1 MTTFAEVI
9 DNDLLFFERFII
21 IEDRNKND
29 IVFTL
34 NPAQEIIHGRL
45 TGRDLYVKASQLG
58 STTYHL
64 ARGFKKVITE
74 PNTTAVVVA
83 HEEFLTQRLLAK
95 VRHIHDR
102 MPIPA
107 NKKPQLSHNSTYEM
121 YFPSLRSTFYIG
133 TAGAKVFGRGE
144 PIHFFLGSEFAF
156 WPEPNKILIPTEQRV
171 PLGGEMI
178 IESTPNGEGTEREP
192 NVFFQMVQDAL
203 DGNSIWNL
211 ITLPWWL
218 EPEYRIP
225 IGGVLDGKVV
235 VIERLRGPITNYTE
249 AEINIVKKC
258 GWSDFEADERIRW
271 RRHKILSIKSAFW
284 QEFFEDLVSCF
295 LATAE
300 PFYPPSETDRML
312 AVCYEA
318 PYSMGHTQ
326 IWYPPADLQT
336 DPNPV
341 YIISVDPGQGKAT
354 RSVAQVWRMDLDQ
367 FTRIRHEATLSGLYD
382 YLAFAPLVK
391 ELGKFYYNAKIV
403 PEANGHGVGFCGR
416 ITDYE
421 NLYYRTDNVSGVISK
436 QIGWMTTGSTRI
448 GANGTKMYAI
458 TELQSL
464 LDIIETHDINLV
476 RELKQ
481 VRYSGGNIVFLGN
494 DDNHDAAMI
503 MAATRSSHTGNQHRG
518 LIGHAGHNFK

>member
-1 MTTFAEVI
+1 LTTFADLI
-9 DNDLLFFERFII
+9 DNDQLFLERLII

-29 IVFTL
+29 IAFVL
-34 NPAQEIIHGRL
+34 NPAQEIIMGRL

-58 STTYHL
+58 STTIHL
-64 ARGFKKVITE
+64 ARGFKKIITE

-95 VRHIHDR
+95 VRHIYDR
-102 MPIPA
+102 MPIPN
-107 NKKPQLSHNSTYEM
+107 NKKPRLSHNSTYEM
-121 YFPSLRSTFYIG
+121 YFPQLRSTFYIG

-144 PIHFFLGSEFAF
+144 PIHFFLGSELAF
-156 WPEPNKILIPTEQRV
+156 WPDPNRILIPTEQRV
-171 PLGGEMI
+171 PLTGEMI
-178 IESTPNGEGTEREP
+178 LESTPNGEGSEREP
-192 NVFFQMVQDAL
+192 NVFYQMVQDAL
-203 DGNSIWNL
+203 NGNSIWNL

-225 IGGVLDGKVV
+225 IGASY
-235 VIERLRGPITNYTE
+235 IREFLRGPVKDYTE
-249 AEINIVKKC
+249 AEINLIRKTK
-258 GWSDFEADERIRW
+258 WNDFEADERIRW

-284 QEFFEDLVSCF
+284 QEFFEDIVSCF

-300 PFYPPSETDRML
+300 PFYPMEVTDHL
-312 AVCYEA
+312 LELCYEA
-318 PYSMGHTQ
+318 PYSAGHAQ
-326 IWYPPADLQT
+326 VWFPPADLAD

-354 RSVAQVWRMDLDQ
+354 RSVAQVWRMDLDN
-367 FTRIRHEATLSGLYD
+367 FTRIRHEATLSGMYD

-391 ELGKFYYNAKIV
+391 QLGEYYYHAKIV
-403 PEANGHGVGFCGR
+403 AEANGHGVGFCGR
-416 ITDYE
+416 ITDYD
-421 NLYYRTDNVSGVISK
+421 NLYWRTDNVSGLVSK

-448 GANGTKMYAI
+448 GATGTKMYAI

-464 LDIIETHDINLV
+464 LDIIETHDINLIK
-476 RELKQ
+476 ELKQ

-518 LIGHAGHNFK
+518 LIGHAGHNF